1 MKKTAFFFIIS
12 LSFIAL
18 ITFLFVKLIIR
29 AQTIE
34 ARGIIAKLRENKNI
48 DEGFRN
54 FPKYYINLDRSED
67 RRKNMENE
75 IREYKLKNIKRIK
88 AFDGKKFNS
97 MKKGKIDGYHY
108 LNNDTKSRKAELAIT
123 MSHLKAIKT
132 AYEDGHEYALIMED
146 DTEMTLVPY
155 WDKNIDE
162 IVKEIP
168 EEAEL
173 VLLSTWEI
181 NKNQDIVKAHNYRGK
196 NGVAYIIT
204 YKGMKKL
211 EKHYQ
216 NNIFDLT
223 SFKDIV
229 WDHDIMERLNLYYTK
244 KSFFLL
250 FNFKYG
256 STNGKHNQNQID
268 CPGSYK
274 ILKSYSYNKVAS

>member
-1 MKKTAFFFIIS
+1 MKIIAFFFIIS
-12 LSFIAL
+12 LSVIAL
-18 ITFLFVKLIIR
+18 ITVLFVKLILR

-34 ARGIIAKLRENKNI
+34 AKIMISKLRKNKNI
-48 DEGFRN
+48 DESFRN

-75 IREYKLKNIKRIK
+75 IKEYKLQNIKRIK
-88 AFDGKKFNS
+88 AFDGKEFNS
-97 MKKGKIDGYHY
+97 IKEGKIDGYSY
-108 LNNDTKSRKAELAIT
+108 YNNDTKRRKAELAIS
-123 MSHLKAIKT
+123 MSHLKAIKR
-132 AYEDGHEYALIMED
+132 AYEDGNKYALIMED
-146 DTEMTLVPY
+146 DIEMTLVPH

-162 IVKEIP
+162 IIEEIP
-168 EEAEL
+168 KEAEL
-173 VLLSTWEI
+173 ILLSTWER
-181 NKNQDIVKAHNYRGK
+181 NKNQDIVKAHNYQGK

-211 EKHYQ
+211 EKYYQ
-216 NNIFDLT
+216 NNKFDLT
-223 SFKDIV
+223 DFDNIT
-229 WDHDIMERLNLYYTK
+229 WDFGIMEKLNFYYSR

-256 STNGKHNQNQID
+256 STNGNHNKNQID